1 MTRTN
6 NKDAEGGIFQ
16 YFLLNYIYLGHLV
29 AMRIQS
35 TKWILASLSRIFSI
49 PLFNSHKPSARD
61 TS

>member
-1 MTRTN
+1 MTGTN
-6 NKDAEGGIFQ
+6 SKDAEGEKLY
-16 YFLLNYIYLGHLV
+16 YFLLNYIYLGKLV

-35 TKWILASLSRIFSI
+35 TKWIFSI

>member
-1 MTRTN
+1 MTGTN
-6 NKDAEGGIFQ
+6 SKDAEGEKLY
-16 YFLLNYIYLGHLV
+16 YFLLNYIYLGKLV